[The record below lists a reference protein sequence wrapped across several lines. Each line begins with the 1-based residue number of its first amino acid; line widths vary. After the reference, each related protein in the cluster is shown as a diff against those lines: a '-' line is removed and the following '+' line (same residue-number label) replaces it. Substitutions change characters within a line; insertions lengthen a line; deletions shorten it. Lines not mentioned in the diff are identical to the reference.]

1 MIIKN
6 RTINI
11 LLISFLSY
19 KIIEIYHGVMTIGY
33 NIDEPYHLI
42 DGQNWISRF
51 SYVTEYPT
59 SYIYGPLI
67 GGISNLINTLIGNGS
82 IGNYIHNALTFQV
95 THLITA
101 LVGLMGTLTFL
112 LLRKTMNLFH
122 YVGLLTVFIL
132 LSIPVWTGNLFH
144 NLKDIPLA
152 TGYTLISTGLILF
165 VLNFSNKKIKT
176 ASQLI
181 ICVAI
186 LLIMG
191 TRPAIIF
198 PISLSFLFAFAFL
211 WKIKGVRLFEIL
223 KSFLPILFFLI
234 VSTALILPQFLS
246 EPRISLLRLLGVS
259 SEFPWTGTT
268 LTAGKLYEAS
278 FSIDYYLLWLF
289 AQTPLLT
296 LAFFLLGMFFFFK
309 NIWKDRLSD
318 ANFVLVIFFIQFMTV
333 PLYALIVQ
341 SAIYNGLRH
350 ILFIYPAIAFFAA
363 FGFVSLW
370 QVLKSPLQKNV
381 MAFSLVVSILT
392 PNIES
397 LILRPFQQLYFNP
410 VISALF
416 TVSTSWETEFLGTS
430 FREAIQKIPQ
440 EGRVVSTHEWTWEKN
455 AYAPERGVLAQE
467 TGDLFPGDFWQVTSV
482 ASYIGVFSRERMIST
497 KSPIEAVRNLCSVEN
512 VVYRNLRFEKI
523 PLAIVMRC
531 QNSGKLIPGVASI
544 TWRTQTEVDQNNK
557 PYIWVTSQGE
567 EIRLS
572 NLRSTSLVGSF
583 KINLFSNPCKL
594 NFPVKVE
601 SLLGQFQEEITE
613 IDDVYSVD
621 IPLNLKVFET
631 EVIKISSIGSNECRV
646 GENDPRNFLVGV
658 NKFDVKLAKN

>member
-1 MIIKN
+1 
-6 RTINI
+6 
-11 LLISFLSY
+11 
-19 KIIEIYHGVMTIGY
+19 
-33 NIDEPYHLI
+33 
-42 DGQNWISRF
+42 
-51 SYVTEYPT
+51 
-59 SYIYGPLI
+59 
-67 GGISNLINTLIGNGS
+67 
-82 IGNYIHNALTFQV
+82 
-95 THLITA
+95 
-101 LVGLMGTLTFL
+101 
-112 LLRKTMNLFH
+112 
-122 YVGLLTVFIL
+122 
-132 LSIPVWTGNLFH
+132 
-144 NLKDIPLA
+144 
-152 TGYTLISTGLILF
+152 LISTGLILF
-165 VLNFSNKKIKT
+165 VLNFHNKKIKT

-191 TRPAIIF
+191 SRPAIIF

-211 WKIKGVRLFEIL
+211 WKIKKVRIVEIL
-223 KSFLPILFFLI
+223 KSFLPILVFLI
-234 VSTALILPQFLS
+234 VSTPLMLPQFLS

-268 LTAGKLYEAS
+268 FTAGKLYEAS

-289 AQTPLLT
+289 AQTPLII
-296 LAFFLLGMFFFFK
+296 LAFFSLGMFFFFK
-309 NIWKDRLSD
+309 NIWKDRSSD
-318 ANFVLVIFFIQFMTV
+318 TNFVLLIFFIQFMTV

-370 QVLKSPLQKNV
+370 QVLKSPLQKKV
-381 MAFSLVVSILT
+381 MAFFLVVSILT

-430 FREAIQKIPQ
+430 LREAIQKIPQ
-440 EGRVVSTHEWTWEKN
+440 EGVINSTHEWTWENN
-455 AYAPERGVLAQE
+455 AYAPERGLLANKTKE
-467 TGDLFPGDFWQVTSV
+467 LFPGDFWQVTSV
-482 ASYIGVFSRERMIST
+482 ASYIGVFSRERMLST
-497 KSPIEAVRNLCSVEN
+497 KSPIESVRAACSVEN

-531 QNSGKLIPGVASI
+531 QNSGKLIPGLASI
-544 TWRTQTEVDQNNK
+544 SWSTQTEVDQNNK
-557 PYIWVTSQGE
+557 PYIWVTNKGE
-567 EIRLS
+567 EIRIS
-572 NLRSTSLVGSF
+572 NLRSTPLIGSF

-601 SLLGQFQEEITE
+601 SLLGQFEEEITQ
-613 IDDVYSVD
+613 IDEVYSVD

-631 EVIKISSIGSNECRV
+631 EVIKISTMGDGECRV
-646 GENDPRNFLVGV
+646 GENDSRNFLVGV

>member
-1 MIIKN
+1 
-6 RTINI
+6 
-11 LLISFLSY
+11 
-19 KIIEIYHGVMTIGY
+19 
-33 NIDEPYHLI
+33 
-42 DGQNWISRF
+42 
-51 SYVTEYPT
+51 
-59 SYIYGPLI
+59 
-67 GGISNLINTLIGNGS
+67 
-82 IGNYIHNALTFQV
+82 
-95 THLITA
+95 
-101 LVGLMGTLTFL
+101 
-112 LLRKTMNLFH
+112 
-122 YVGLLTVFIL
+122 
-132 LSIPVWTGNLFH
+132 
-144 NLKDIPLA
+144 
-152 TGYTLISTGLILF
+152 
-165 VLNFSNKKIKT
+165 
-176 ASQLI
+176 
-181 ICVAI
+181 
-186 LLIMG
+186 
-191 TRPAIIF
+191 
-198 PISLSFLFAFAFL
+198 
-211 WKIKGVRLFEIL
+211 
-223 KSFLPILFFLI
+223 
-234 VSTALILPQFLS
+234 
-246 EPRISLLRLLGVS
+246 
-259 SEFPWTGTT
+259 
-268 LTAGKLYEAS
+268 LYEAS
-278 FSIDYYLLWLF
+278 FSIEYYLLWLF
-289 AQTPLLT
+289 AQTPLLI
-296 LAFFLLGMFFFFK
+296 LAFFSLGMFFFFK

-363 FGFVSLW
+363 FGFFSLW
-370 QVLKSPLQKNV
+370 QVFKSPLQKKV

-455 AYAPERGVLAQE
+455 AYAPERGVLAKE

-523 PLAIVMRC
+523 PLAVVMRC

-572 NLRSTSLVGSF
+572 NLRSSPLIGSF

-601 SLLGQFQEEITE
+601 SLLGQFQEEITQ
-613 IDDVYSVD
+613 IDEVYSVD

-631 EVIKISSIGSNECRV
+631 EVIKISSIGANECRV